1 MNASTYGKTGSPAPH
16 GVDDAVGVGGRKWY
30 AAVVNHNAERSS
42 ATKLGAEGFECF
54 AASQTE
60 MRQWR
65 NGRKSLVERIVIPSI
80 IFVRCTERQRLTIV
94 QRPYIFRFLTDKASG
109 NDAGR
114 GRVAVIPDIQIER
127 LRFMLGNSDTPVEVS
142 SAPLEPGR
150 RVRVVR
156 GSLRGLEGEII
167 STPDGKDELYVRLD
181 LLGCARL
188 TIDRL
193 DVEVL

>member
-1 MNASTYGKTGSPAPH
+1 MEVATSGTNSTTAPLNADG
-16 GVDDAVGVGGRKWY
+16 AVGVSGRQWY

-65 NGRKSLVERIVIPSI
+65 NGRKSRVERIVISSI
-80 IFVRCTERQRLTIV
+80 IFVRCTERQRLAIV

-142 SAPLEPGR
+142 STPLEPGR

-181 LLGCARL
+181 HLGCARL

-193 DVEVL
+193 DVEAL

>member
-1 MNASTYGKTGSPAPH
+1 MEVATSGTNSTTAPLNADGTL
-16 GVDDAVGVGGRKWY
+16 GVSGRQWY

-42 ATKLGAEGFECF
+42 ATKLSAEGVECYV
-54 AASQTE
+54 ASQPE
-60 MRQWR
+60 LRQWR
-65 NGRKSLVERIVIPSI
+65 NGRKSRVERIVISSI
-80 IFVRCTERQRLTIV
+80 IFVRCTERQRLAIV

-142 SAPLEPGR
+142 STPLEPGR

-181 LLGCARL
+181 HLGCARL

-193 DVEVL
+193 DVEVI

>member
-1 MNASTYGKTGSPAPH
+1 MEVATSGTNSTTAPLNAD
-16 GVDDAVGVGGRKWY
+16 GVVGVSGRQWY

-80 IFVRCTERQRLTIV
+80 IFVRCTERQRLAIV

-109 NDAGR
+109 TDTGR

-156 GSLRGLEGEII
+156 GSLRGLEGEIM
-167 STPDGKDELYVRLD
+167 SSPDGKDELYVRLD
-181 LLGCARL
+181 HLGCARL

-193 DVEVL
+193 DVEAL